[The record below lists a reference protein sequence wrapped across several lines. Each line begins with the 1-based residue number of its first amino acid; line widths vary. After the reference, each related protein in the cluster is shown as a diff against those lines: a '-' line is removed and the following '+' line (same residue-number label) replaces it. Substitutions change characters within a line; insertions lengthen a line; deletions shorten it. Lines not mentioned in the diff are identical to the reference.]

1 MKVGNGQS
9 PVSISDEAVHDL
21 VGRSWSLSRTI
32 GEYDVLSF
40 AGVTGDL
47 AANHTDDDYMRANGF
62 DGRIAHGVLLLGYTS
77 ALSTRVA
84 DLLIEPVVSAGYD
97 RVRFVAPVPLGTTI
111 TASYSVVDIDRL
123 SRKIF
128 SETRIEIPAPGEASG
143 NTVALAATHR
153 MKVLET

>member
-1 MKVGNGQS
+1 MNGKKTLNA
-9 PVSISDEAVHDL
+9 VSIEDEAVYDL
-21 VGRSWSLSRTI
+21 VGRSWSLSRTV

-47 AANHTDDDYMRANGF
+47 SVNHTDEEYMRANGF

-84 DLLIEPVVSAGYD
+84 DLFFEPVVSAGYD
-97 RVRFVAPVPLGTTI
+97 SVRFVTPVVVGTTI
-111 TASYSVVDIDRL
+111 TANYSVAEIDRD

-128 SETRIEIPAPGEASG
+128 SETQIEVPAGDEDSG
-143 NTVALAATHR
+143 LIVALAATHT
-153 MKVLET
+153 MKVL